1 MAARLQQIA
10 KESVRKKDERG
21 ENLIISLD
29 GRKRDS
35 PLKDEDFVALAPHL
49 FSAVKDYCAAL
60 SRNNKIAHVEFHGE
74 CNVCGDKGAA
84 AICGMLVKLR
94 QSNLAAVRAI
104 FFWKNELG
112 DEGARSVAEL
122 VAKSALPGQERFWV
136 AEVHLSHNNITAAGA
151 FSLFEAATGYPR
163 SLYGGL
169 VPLWLRLEHN
179 AIDVSKIGSRM
190 PRYCRAEN
198 RGDRTRGLQRAVH
211 DGNCGVS
218 QCCQTSIPALHLHLF
233 DNQDRAKVERARSN
247 VLLLNRKPAIQSS
260 PPSQLSSQKGYGV
273 PARENYNDTNVK
285 TFQADEFPALPGAG
299 ARAAV
304 SPPITATSSPSVPSP
319 LHALNDSRTKENSR
333 NVKDSAVAEQKPR
346 NNIREQHS
354 ERDPHSVMKSTSKE
368 EFPNGTKAQDP
379 SNSTSNHRWPNFE
392 DGVKEVNG
400 DSISSQP
407 SILPSPPRPF
417 RSHAQA
423 APDKRDLS
431 TNSQSNST
439 SSNPPTLYKQF
450 GSKPNSQASED
461 PSYSRQ
467 LLHVQPTTSTEQ
479 QNFLFPINDSISS
492 QTAASN
498 FSELATNDRP
508 YNLLQANLN
517 DFESNNDCSALPA
530 FHPDGK
536 SAISLAKELV
546 PVGKEWL
553 SPSLTGTKFVDLEPL
568 QPEHVKKLEDVQTKG
583 SSVSSL
589 SSQFMDLSWKAQPT
603 SFNELVKPH
612 AFTQGTQDS
621 LNMNLQQIMQN
632 VSSHQGNGTEACS
645 LPFSQG
651 FPNAING
658 SLHSTLPAFPSS
670 AISLSE
676 VESSLGAGG
685 SAEQNVLSWKPSNGA
700 LHTEQQRRL
709 ARSEAL
715 KSLPDTC
722 MRWNHEGKMLE
733 CRVELNKYKLVNS
746 NLVWPLQDSDIVE
759 IWPTFVSAMERKIS
773 QLDQSKDFIIFV
785 DVSFEENN
793 LGDLSVM
800 TVCQGLLQVLQ
811 RPKPNLWLRSLD
823 FAFNFVSDV
832 GCFHISSLIE
842 SNLRSGSD
850 QVRLFLADKSN
861 SSQVSAPS
869 ITLRLSYN
877 CITSSGASLLAEKL
891 SRYNAKFSS
900 PSKNSAQSA
909 LNAKMQIGYNRIDMR
924 MIRPSFMEPRNE
936 KRDEPADIDWGYH
949 TKPRQFVP
957 IDQLHSLFF
966 ESCLRKLFKTRKS
979 ADVPLLLVPD
989 TTSFLRMMQGEYGKP
1004 PDLNINFLPA
1014 MSENSAQVMIVMIG
1028 SVYRSL
1034 WHLVENQSTT
1044 QSDRVAILHLLG
1056 TCLNKA
1062 CDAGKILL
1070 VETELNSQSTQKKFE
1085 ETSNVSHWKSSP
1097 SIATI
1102 LESLDTMSTTC
1113 RHVLSHLNFSH
1124 EQAASASP
1132 VMLLS
1137 ESAKMRSSAVA
1148 LGVPALEFSILQDM
1162 KTFTAEQIRA
1172 EVLKTHGEHAPSSSP
1187 SLALPPSQHL
1197 SVAETL
1203 FERLRDAS
1211 MGKAPSQEDMQHAQS
1226 MLSRARTG
1234 RHLFG

>member
-1 MAARLQQIA
+1 
-10 KESVRKKDERG
+10 
-21 ENLIISLD
+21 
-29 GRKRDS
+29 
-35 PLKDEDFVALAPHL
+35 
-49 FSAVKDYCAAL
+49 
-60 SRNNKIAHVEFHGE
+60 
-74 CNVCGDKGAA
+74 
-84 AICGMLVKLR
+84 
-94 QSNLAAVRAI
+94 
-104 FFWKNELG
+104 
-112 DEGARSVAEL
+112 
-122 VAKSALPGQERFWV
+122 
-136 AEVHLSHNNITAAGA
+136 
-151 FSLFEAATGYPR
+151 
-163 SLYGGL
+163 
-169 VPLWLRLEHN
+169 
-179 AIDVSKIGSRM
+179 
-190 PRYCRAEN
+190 
-198 RGDRTRGLQRAVH
+198 
-211 DGNCGVS
+211 
-218 QCCQTSIPALHLHLF
+218 
-233 DNQDRAKVERARSN
+233 
-247 VLLLNRKPAIQSS
+247 
-260 PPSQLSSQKGYGV
+260 
-273 PARENYNDTNVK
+273 
-285 TFQADEFPALPGAG
+285 
-299 ARAAV
+299 
-304 SPPITATSSPSVPSP
+304 
-319 LHALNDSRTKENSR
+319 
-333 NVKDSAVAEQKPR
+333 
-346 NNIREQHS
+346 
-354 ERDPHSVMKSTSKE
+354 
-368 EFPNGTKAQDP
+368 
-379 SNSTSNHRWPNFE
+379 
-392 DGVKEVNG
+392 
-400 DSISSQP
+400 
-407 SILPSPPRPF
+407 
-417 RSHAQA
+417 
-423 APDKRDLS
+423 
-431 TNSQSNST
+431 
-439 SSNPPTLYKQF
+439 
-450 GSKPNSQASED
+450 
-461 PSYSRQ
+461 
-467 LLHVQPTTSTEQ
+467 
-479 QNFLFPINDSISS
+479 
-492 QTAASN
+492 
-498 FSELATNDRP
+498 
-508 YNLLQANLN
+508 
-517 DFESNNDCSALPA
+517 
-530 FHPDGK
+530 
-536 SAISLAKELV
+536 
-546 PVGKEWL
+546 
-553 SPSLTGTKFVDLEPL
+553 
-568 QPEHVKKLEDVQTKG
+568 
-583 SSVSSL
+583 
-589 SSQFMDLSWKAQPT
+589 
-603 SFNELVKPH
+603 
-612 AFTQGTQDS
+612 
-621 LNMNLQQIMQN
+621 MQN

-957 IDQLHSLFF
+957 IDQLHSLLF

-989 TTSFLRMMQGEYGKP
+989 TTSFLRMMQDVCVKRDDVALVNVADKNILVDAAGEYGKP

-1056 TCLNKA
+1056 TCLNKVGSAMQGGEQRRCDALQA

-1085 ETSNVSHWKSSP
+1085 VRGPQPEHGGVLIVVQETSNVSHWKSSP
-1097 SIATI
+1097 SIVRASRCETN
-1102 LESLDTMSTTC
+1102 LVVLMSC
-1113 RHVLSHLNFSH
+1113 EGNN
-1124 EQAASASP
+1124 P
-1132 VMLLS
+1132 
-1137 ESAKMRSSAVA
+1137 
-1148 LGVPALEFSILQDM
+1148 
-1162 KTFTAEQIRA
+1162 
-1172 EVLKTHGEHAPSSSP
+1172 
-1187 SLALPPSQHL
+1187 
-1197 SVAETL
+1197 
-1203 FERLRDAS
+1203 
-1211 MGKAPSQEDMQHAQS
+1211 
-1226 MLSRARTG
+1226 
-1234 RHLFG
+1234 

>member
-94 QSNLAAVRAI
+94 QRMNWAMRVQGGIFPWGGGSGIDAVFV
-104 FFWKNELG
+104 FFEMVTQL
-112 DEGARSVAEL
+112 
-122 VAKSALPGQERFWV
+122 
-136 AEVHLSHNNITAAGA
+136 
-151 FSLFEAATGYPR
+151 
-163 SLYGGL
+163 
-169 VPLWLRLEHN
+169 
-179 AIDVSKIGSRM
+179 
-190 PRYCRAEN
+190 C
-198 RGDRTRGLQRAVH
+198 
-211 DGNCGVS
+211 
-218 QCCQTSIPALHLHLF
+218 LH
-233 DNQDRAKVERARSN
+233 QAKVERARSN

-260 PPSQLSSQKGYGV
+260 PPSQSIDILLQLSSQKGYGV

-285 TFQADEFPALPGAG
+285 VLLQLSRVHWTNSDGLQTFQADEFPALPGAG

-304 SPPITATSSPSVPSP
+304 SSFNFFFWHPTFLVS
-319 LHALNDSRTKENSR
+319 ALNDSRTKENSR

-392 DGVKEVNG
+392 DGRQLELRCVEVNG

-612 AFTQGTQDS
+612 AFTQGQCA
-621 LNMNLQQIMQN
+621 N
-632 VSSHQGNGTEACS
+632 
-645 LPFSQG
+645 
-651 FPNAING
+651 
-658 SLHSTLPAFPSS
+658 
-670 AISLSE
+670 
-676 VESSLGAGG
+676 
-685 SAEQNVLSWKPSNGA
+685 
-700 LHTEQQRRL
+700 
-709 ARSEAL
+709 
-715 KSLPDTC
+715 
-722 MRWNHEGKMLE
+722 
-733 CRVELNKYKLVNS
+733 
-746 NLVWPLQDSDIVE
+746 
-759 IWPTFVSAMERKIS
+759 
-773 QLDQSKDFIIFV
+773 
-785 DVSFEENN
+785 
-793 LGDLSVM
+793 
-800 TVCQGLLQVLQ
+800 
-811 RPKPNLWLRSLD
+811 
-823 FAFNFVSDV
+823 
-832 GCFHISSLIE
+832 
-842 SNLRSGSD
+842 
-850 QVRLFLADKSN
+850 
-861 SSQVSAPS
+861 
-869 ITLRLSYN
+869 
-877 CITSSGASLLAEKL
+877 
-891 SRYNAKFSS
+891 
-900 PSKNSAQSA
+900 
-909 LNAKMQIGYNRIDMR
+909 
-924 MIRPSFMEPRNE
+924 
-936 KRDEPADIDWGYH
+936 
-949 TKPRQFVP
+949 
-957 IDQLHSLFF
+957 
-966 ESCLRKLFKTRKS
+966 
-979 ADVPLLLVPD
+979 
-989 TTSFLRMMQGEYGKP
+989 
-1004 PDLNINFLPA
+1004 
-1014 MSENSAQVMIVMIG
+1014 
-1028 SVYRSL
+1028 
-1034 WHLVENQSTT
+1034 
-1044 QSDRVAILHLLG
+1044 
-1056 TCLNKA
+1056 
-1062 CDAGKILL
+1062 
-1070 VETELNSQSTQKKFE
+1070 
-1085 ETSNVSHWKSSP
+1085 
-1097 SIATI
+1097 
-1102 LESLDTMSTTC
+1102 
-1113 RHVLSHLNFSH
+1113 
-1124 EQAASASP
+1124 
-1132 VMLLS
+1132 
-1137 ESAKMRSSAVA
+1137 
-1148 LGVPALEFSILQDM
+1148 PAL
-1162 KTFTAEQIRA
+1162 
-1172 EVLKTHGEHAPSSSP
+1172 
-1187 SLALPPSQHL
+1187 
-1197 SVAETL
+1197 
-1203 FERLRDAS
+1203 
-1211 MGKAPSQEDMQHAQS
+1211 
-1226 MLSRARTG
+1226 
-1234 RHLFG
+1234 